1 MHGRGNLRIA
11 DQAGVLLDAH
21 VLHVLL
27 LTSGMDV
34 VLLLLL
40 LLLLLH
46 SSQRWNDVDF
56 LLVQHFFTFFNLFA
70 LLGSSI
76 LEPDL
81 DLFNVKSMKFFL
93 KC

>member
-1 MHGRGNLRIA
+1 
-11 DQAGVLLDAH
+11 

-27 LTSGMDV
+27 LTAGMDV

-56 LLVQHFFTFFNLFA
+56 LLV
-70 LLGSSI
+70 
-76 LEPDL
+76 
-81 DLFNVKSMKFFL
+81 
-93 KC
+93 